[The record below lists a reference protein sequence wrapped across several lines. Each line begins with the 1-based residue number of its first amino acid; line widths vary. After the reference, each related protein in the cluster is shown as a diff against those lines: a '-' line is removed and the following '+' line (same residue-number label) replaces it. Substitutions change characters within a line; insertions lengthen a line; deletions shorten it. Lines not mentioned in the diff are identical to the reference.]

1 MESLNRKKK
10 FLETQVGHMKLKW
23 IHLQEDCEFAC
34 FLKFCSFNE
43 GNFSCSVV
51 ALACVSP
58 ETPCESNYSWPLHRF
73 AKPLGWS
80 KLR

>member
-1 MESLNRKKK
+1 M
-10 FLETQVGHMKLKW
+10 
-23 IHLQEDCEFAC
+23 QEDCEFAC

-73 AKPLGWS
+73 A
-80 KLR
+80 